1 MPTAQD
7 SGKKLFDVII
17 VRKSDV
23 RQKVH
28 RKVLIDIF
36 INAIYLYDD
45 RVVITCSCKEGT
57 SAITFADLQDALKD
71 GKTGL
76 DLDCSGAPHS
86 NNPTPFPIGDEFGL
100 LLFFTRFKD
109 THFRNGVVRRP

>member
-7 SGKKLFDVII
+7 SGKELFDVII
-17 VRKSDV
+17 VRKPDV

-45 RVVITCSCKEGT
+45 RVVITCSCK
-57 SAITFADLQDALKD
+57 
-71 GKTGL
+71 
-76 DLDCSGAPHS
+76 
-86 NNPTPFPIGDEFGL
+86 
-100 LLFFTRFKD
+100 
-109 THFRNGVVRRP
+109 